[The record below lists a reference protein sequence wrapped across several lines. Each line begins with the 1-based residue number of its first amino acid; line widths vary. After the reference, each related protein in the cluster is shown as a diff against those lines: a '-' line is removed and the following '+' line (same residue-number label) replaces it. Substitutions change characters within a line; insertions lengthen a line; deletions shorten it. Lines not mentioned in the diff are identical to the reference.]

1 MRIIRLTEKQLREAT
16 NDVPFEYLSDDT
28 TPQYSGNRNIEVANK
43 IDSDEYGD
51 PVTADK
57 VANTLANIG
66 YTRYTSSFGY
76 GGGRLRE
83 AQGQDGQDNYPDQD
97 KDNDGITNF
106 YDNNANNTLD
116 DNDPTNNTTVVPN
129 TVLQRIDLLLNTAAQ
144 ENLNIRQQY
153 MVAAQILDKLNLENL
168 PPALTKNLALHLK
181 SKV

>member
-1 MRIIRLTEKQLREAT
+1 MKIIKLSPKQIREAVG
-16 NDVPFEYLSDDT
+16 DVPFDFLSDNDI
-28 TPQYSGNRNIEVANK
+28 PEYSGNRNIEVANK
-43 IDSDEYGD
+43 LNKDEYGD
-51 PVTADK
+51 PITSDDVADTE
-57 VANTLANIG
+57 ANVG
-66 YTRYTSSFGY
+66 YSRYTSSYGY

-83 AQGQDGQDNYPDQD
+83 AQGQDGQENYPDQD
-97 KDNDGITNF
+97 TDNDGITNF

-129 TVLQRIDLLLNTAAQ
+129 TVLQRIDLLLNTVAQ

-153 MVAAQILDKLNLENL
+153 MVAAQILDKLDLEKL